1 MDIVVCFALFLA
13 AMLFCLVKDFSLAW
27 ALLFALVLFF
37 ALGLRRGYGAKAL
50 VKMAWSKMPKSMI
63 VLRILFFIGLLTG
76 LWRSCGTI
84 AFFIY
89 HGIRVITPSL
99 FILVAFL
106 LTVLLSYALG
116 TSFGVASTAG
126 VVLMALARSGGVS
139 EAVTAGVILSGIYFG
154 DRGAPTSSCAS
165 LVAALTET
173 DLYGNVRQMFQ
184 TAALP
189 YALCLIAYTVLS
201 FRNPI
206 VTVDETMLDALA
218 ESFVISPWA
227 LVPALTM
234 LILPLLRV
242 PIRRAMAIS
251 AAAAFVITV
260 TVQGG
265 SVADA
270 PDHGR
275 RLSPDRGTA
284 GLRRLRRRAGEY
296 AHAVSDD
303 PARRALHRHFRGRGR
318 AHAGTERSG
327 AVRRAHRA
335 LPDDDPAEPPR
346 RDGAVQPDHRC
357 DDGAS
362 AHRRGLRQ
370 GRRGARG
377 AGDGHRQLRR
387 HHRGSYPVVHRLRRA
402 AEYARRRRR
411 GPALRLP
418 ALSHSA
424 LLPLHQALF
433 LPRKIQRKRDT
444 GMISLLAKKF
454 IKNREDVTSPAVR
467 QAYGMLCG
475 IVGIGFNVLLF
486 ALKLLAGTFS
496 GSIAITADAF
506 NNLSDAGASIV
517 TLLGF
522 KLAGQKPDPEHP
534 FGHGRLEYISGLI
547 VSMVI
552 LLMGIELA
560 KSAVEKI
567 LHPEAVEF
575 TLLTGGIL
583 LASILVKLYMYLYN
597 RAVGKKIG
605 SAAMEA
611 TAMDSLSDCAATA
624 AVLAATLIGH
634 FTSLQIDGWCG
645 IVVAA
650 LVLWAGIQAARD
662 TISPLLGQPPAPEF
676 VQRIEEIVLSSPVV
690 QGIHDLIVHD
700 YGPGRVMI
708 SLHAEVPA
716 HGDIMAL
723 HDEIDNIEQRLRR
736 ELGCA
741 ATIHMDP
748 IVTDDKLTA
757 ETRERVAQLVR
768 GIDEHI
774 TIHDFRMVTGPTH
787 TNVIFDAVVPFKFR
801 LSDHEVEQEI
811 QAAVKRL
818 DSSYFAVVQID
829 RDYTK

>member
-1 MDIVVCFALFLA
+1 
-13 AMLFCLVKDFSLAW
+13 
-27 ALLFALVLFF
+27 
-37 ALGLRRGYGAKAL
+37 
-50 VKMAWSKMPKSMI
+50 
-63 VLRILFFIGLLTG
+63 
-76 LWRSCGTI
+76 
-84 AFFIY
+84 
-89 HGIRVITPSL
+89 
-99 FILVAFL
+99 
-106 LTVLLSYALG
+106 
-116 TSFGVASTAG
+116 
-126 VVLMALARSGGVS
+126 
-139 EAVTAGVILSGIYFG
+139 
-154 DRGAPTSSCAS
+154 
-165 LVAALTET
+165 
-173 DLYGNVRQMFQ
+173 
-184 TAALP
+184 
-189 YALCLIAYTVLS
+189 
-201 FRNPI
+201 
-206 VTVDETMLDALA
+206 
-218 ESFVISPWA
+218 
-227 LVPALTM
+227 
-234 LILPLLRV
+234 
-242 PIRRAMAIS
+242 
-251 AAAAFVITV
+251 
-260 TVQGG
+260 
-265 SVADA
+265 
-270 PDHGR
+270 
-275 RLSPDRGTA
+275 
-284 GLRRLRRRAGEY
+284 
-296 AHAVSDD
+296 
-303 PARRALHRHFRGRGR
+303 
-318 AHAGTERSG
+318 
-327 AVRRAHRA
+327 
-335 LPDDDPAEPPR
+335 
-346 RDGAVQPDHRC
+346 
-357 DDGAS
+357 
-362 AHRRGLRQ
+362 
-370 GRRGARG
+370 
-377 AGDGHRQLRR
+377 
-387 HHRGSYPVVHRLRRA
+387 
-402 AEYARRRRR
+402 
-411 GPALRLP
+411 
-418 ALSHSA
+418 
-424 LLPLHQALF
+424 
-433 LPRKIQRKRDT
+433 
-444 GMISLLAKKF
+444 MISLLAKKF

-486 ALKLLAGTFS
+486 ALKLIAGTLS

-716 HGDIMAL
+716 HGDILAL
-723 HDEIDNIEQRLRR
+723 HDEIDNVEKELHDK
-736 ELGCA
+736 LGCEA
-741 ATIHMDP
+741 VIHMDP
-748 IVTDDKLTA
+748 IVTDD
-757 ETRERVAQLVR
+757 ETVNAAHQKIASLVR

-774 TIHDFRMVTGPTH
+774 SIHDFRMVTGPTH
-787 TNVIFDAVVPFKFR
+787 TNVIFDAVVPYGCTM
-801 LSDHEVEQEI
+801 SDREAEEKIRQAVHE
-811 QAAVKRL
+811 L
-818 DSSYFAVVQID
+818 DPHYFAIVQID
-829 RDYTK
+829 KSYVR